1 MEVSVPSGWKLQ
13 ETVVSMLVVF
23 TDLNVHVSFPCVPL
37 ATYISFGVYT
47 SRADTPAVT
56 GERDGDRKA

>member
-1 MEVSVPSGWKLQ
+1 
-13 ETVVSMLVVF
+13 MLVVF